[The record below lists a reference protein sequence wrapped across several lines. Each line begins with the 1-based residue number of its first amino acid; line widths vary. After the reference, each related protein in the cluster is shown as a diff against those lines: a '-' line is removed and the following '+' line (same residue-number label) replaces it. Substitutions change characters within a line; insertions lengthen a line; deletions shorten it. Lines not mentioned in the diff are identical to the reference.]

1 MDKAN
6 ILETI
11 KMLDEENLDI
21 RTLTMGISLLD
32 CIDPDYK
39 KACDKIYDKLIRESK
54 DFLKVSGKF
63 LRFTGYLL

>member
-39 KACDKIYDKLIRESK
+39 KACDKIYDKLIRRARI
-54 DFLKVSGKF
+54 F
-63 LRFTGYLL
+63 